1 MSASVV
7 VQGRLQ
13 RGAPPV
19 EIAIAGG
26 RIDAIRPAGSG
37 GASAVGGADCLVT
50 EGFLDIQVNG
60 FAAVDFN
67 RPDLTAEDLVRATRA
82 MWRTGVTQFLP
93 TVVTAP
99 VQSMLGTL
107 RAIARAREQEPIL
120 RRAIPGIH
128 LEGPFLAPEDGPR
141 GAHPADSIRDPDWGL
156 FRQFQDAAGGLIR
169 LVTIAPERPGAIG
182 VIWQLRQAGIAV
194 GIGHSDAKEA
204 DIDQA
209 VEAGAQISC
218 HLGNGAH
225 AMLPR
230 HRNYI
235 QKQFATDALMASL
248 ITDGHHLPSYVVK
261 NMIRCKGVDRDHP
274 HHGRHGRRRRA
285 AREVSAGRGA
295 GRGRFGRLRSPPRH
309 SLSRRFG
316 AHHGSGH
323 RERGQIRRSPAGGC
337 AAAGQPATADAL
349 PRPGERDGAR
359 GAGRSG
365 GLAGRAAAHRRGDDR
380 RRGGR
385 VPAELSVSRGPIE
398 RRTGDPGVRC
408 PCRIPLSRRASSW
421 ISSRNITRPSRP
433 CSRRSLDTQKEAIR
447 TAARRCADAIAEDRY
462 LYVIGTGGHSYIA
475 SEEMF
480 WRAGGLVPIYPI
492 LDPGLSLSQGAW
504 RSNLIERT
512 PGYVIPILKYHGV
525 GERGRPDRLQ
535 RVRAQCGDHRRG
547 QEGKRLGATV
557 IGVTSTE
564 FAARTPADHPSRHPS
579 GKNLHEIVDIFLN
592 TCLPYGDAVVD
603 VPGCPQKVAP
613 SSSLGTAFVLNS
625 LVATTVE
632 ELVRRGID
640 PPVWMS
646 ANLPG
651 GDEANRKHFDKHLR
665 RVKFL

>member
-19 EIAIAGG
+19 EIAIVGG

-67 RPDLTAEDLVRATRA
+67 RPDLTVEDLVRATRA

-99 VQSMLGTL
+99 VKSMLETL

-156 FRQFQDAAGGLIR
+156 FRQFQDAAAGLIR

-235 QKQFATDALMASL
+235 QKQLADGRSDGLPDRRRTPLALLRREEHDPVQGRGS
-248 ITDGHHLPSYVVK
+248 
-261 NMIRCKGVDRDHP
+261 RHP

-285 AREVSAGRGA
+285 AREVPAGRGA

-323 RERGQIRRSPAGGC
+323 RERGQIRWSLAGGC
-337 AAAGQPATADAL
+337 AATGQPATADAL
-349 PRPGERDGAR
+349 PRPGRGHGRRWSGPNLVVLAR
-359 GAGRSG
+359 G
-365 GLAGRAAAHRRGDDR
+365 AAAHRRGDDR
-380 RRGGR
+380 RRGGG
-385 VPAELSVSRGPIE
+385 VSSEAE
-398 RRTGDPGVRC
+398 
-408 PCRIPLSRRASSW
+408 
-421 ISSRNITRPSRP
+421 RPSR
-433 CSRRSLDTQKEAIR
+433 
-447 TAARRCADAIAEDRY
+447 AEHR
-462 LYVIGTGGHSYIA
+462 LMG
-475 SEEMF
+475 
-480 WRAGGLVPIYPI
+480 AGFP
-492 LDPGLSLSQGAW
+492 LSLSDTAVEERRRHGSHRAVPRGHHGHAPEDRGHPEGGHPDGGAAVC
-504 RSNLIERT
+504 RR
-512 PGYVIPILKYHGV
+512 
-525 GERGRPDRLQ
+525 
-535 RVRAQCGDHRRG
+535 HRRG
-547 QEGKRLGATV
+547 PLPVRDRDRRPLVHRQRGDVLAGRRPGA
-557 IGVTSTE
+557 
-564 FAARTPADHPSRHPS
+564 D
-579 GKNLHEIVDIFLN
+579 
-592 TCLPYGDAVVD
+592 LPDPGPGAVP
-603 VPGCPQKVAP
+603 VPGGLAFEPDRADARVCDPDPQVP
-613 SSSLGTAFVLNS
+613 
-625 LVATTVE
+625 
-632 ELVRRGID
+632 RRRETG
-640 PPVWMS
+640 MS
-646 ANLPG
+646 
-651 GDEANRKHFDKHLR
+651 
-665 RVKFL
+665 